1 MADSSTGSGGDSI
14 IERLKLI
21 LSYDGSA
28 EDIFVNY
35 TLLLLNFG
43 VAASSLLFPT
53 TQTSL
58 QKWLRAS
65 VSLLFFIIFQILL
78 CFEVHCVGISL
89 VWCAIMGWIWMDRR
103 TRVDV
108 PGILLVHE
116 DIALVVDILVICY
129 YALVSEPIVT
139 VAHVLAIVFLGIP
152 SYSWTHNVLFTFF

>member
-1 MADSSTGSGGDSI
+1 MGDSSAGSGGDSI
-14 IERLKLI
+14 IDRLIII

-58 QKWLRAS
+58 QKWFRALA
-65 VSLLFFIIFQILL
+65 SLLFFIIFQILL

-89 VWCAIMGWIWMDRR
+89 IWCAIMGWIWMDRR
-103 TRVDV
+103 TRVDI
-108 PGILLVHE
+108 PGVLLVNE
-116 DIALVVDILVICY
+116 DIVLVVDILVICY

-139 VAHVLAIVFLGIP
+139 VAHILAIVLLGIP
-152 SYSWTHNVLFTFF
+152 SYSWTHNAVFTS

>member
-21 LSYDGSA
+21 LSYYGSA

-65 VSLLFFIIFQILL
+65 VSLLF
-78 CFEVHCVGISL
+78 C
-89 VWCAIMGWIWMDRR
+89 
-103 TRVDV
+103 T
-108 PGILLVHE
+108 
-116 DIALVVDILVICY
+116 Y
-129 YALVSEPIVT
+129 
-139 VAHVLAIVFLGIP
+139 
-152 SYSWTHNVLFTFF
+152 